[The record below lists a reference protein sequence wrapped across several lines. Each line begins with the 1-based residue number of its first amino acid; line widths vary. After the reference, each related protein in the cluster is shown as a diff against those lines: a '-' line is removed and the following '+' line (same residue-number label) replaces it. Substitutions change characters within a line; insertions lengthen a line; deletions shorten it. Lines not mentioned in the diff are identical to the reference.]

1 MGLPTYRRVCTPV
14 HIRAP
19 FKCLVGLSG
28 IRLAFT
34 AVSEVRAFKPD
45 VVLFFSYLPAFI
57 TASTILLRSLGYK
70 LMLRAETTDVAL
82 RRSFYKEKLRHVL
95 LTGYYRQF
103 LHFFPIGTNSVEHYR
118 RMGITD
124 RSLSEV
130 HYAID
135 VDYFEGQVKRWL
147 PQREYLRA
155 EHGISFD
162 DHVLMFCGKMFQPK
176 NPLLIPDALSK
187 LAEKMKKRI
196 WLLAVGEGVL
206 RVEFEARTKKQLVN
220 RTLFVGFR
228 NQSELG
234 KYYAIADTLVLPS
247 RSGETWGLVV
257 NEALQFG
264 LRVIVS
270 DRVGSGRDLVR
281 DDETG
286 TIFVSDNANSLADSI
301 SLAIT
306 KRRNID
312 PNPDKLPH
320 PRLLAEAIVQG
331 LRRI

>member
-1 MGLPTYRRVCTPV
+1 
-14 HIRAP
+14 
-19 FKCLVGLSG
+19 
-28 IRLAFT
+28 
-34 AVSEVRAFKPD
+34 
-45 VVLFFSYLPAFI
+45 
-57 TASTILLRSLGYK
+57 
-70 LMLRAETTDVAL
+70 
-82 RRSFYKEKLRHVL
+82 
-95 LTGYYRQF
+95 
-103 LHFFPIGTNSVEHYR
+103 
-118 RMGITD
+118 
-124 RSLSEV
+124 
-130 HYAID
+130 
-135 VDYFEGQVKRWL
+135 
-147 PQREYLRA
+147 
-155 EHGISFD
+155 
-162 DHVLMFCGKMFQPK
+162 MFQPK